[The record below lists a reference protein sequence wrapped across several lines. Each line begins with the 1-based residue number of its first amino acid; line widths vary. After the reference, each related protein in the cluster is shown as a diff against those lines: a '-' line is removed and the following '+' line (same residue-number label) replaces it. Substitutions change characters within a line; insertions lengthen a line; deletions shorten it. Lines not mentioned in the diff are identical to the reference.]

1 MSKLRLITLVSLLL
15 VTVAIGCSSSD
26 QGAIDKAVSATLA
39 AAQPTTVAPTA
50 TSTPTPVPTDT
61 PTLLELFIQTLKV
74 EQSTTSHA

>member
-1 MSKLRLITLVSLLL
+1 MSKLRVVTFVSLLL
-15 VTVAIGCSSSD
+15 VAIAVGCSSSD
-26 QGAIDKAVSATLA
+26 QGAIDKAVSPTLEAETATA
-39 AAQPTTVAPTA
+39 APTA

>member
-1 MSKLRLITLVSLLL
+1 MSKLRELTLISLLL
-15 VTVAIGCSSSD
+15 LMVAVGCD
-26 QGAIDKAVSATLA
+26 QGAIDKAVNATIAADQPA
-39 AAQPTTVAPTA
+39 AAAATA